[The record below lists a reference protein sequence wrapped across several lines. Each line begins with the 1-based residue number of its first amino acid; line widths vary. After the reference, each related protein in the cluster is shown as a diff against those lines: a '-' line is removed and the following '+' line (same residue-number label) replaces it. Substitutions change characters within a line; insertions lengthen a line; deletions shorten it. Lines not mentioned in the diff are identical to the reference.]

1 MKESTKTQR
10 HFQPY
15 YAEKKL
21 HTRNNNGVPVVL
33 YQHA

>member
-15 YAEKKL
+15 YAENKL
-21 HTRNNNGVPVVL
+21 HTRK
-33 YQHA
+33 